1 VLQDR
6 TLSGDRGA
14 ALLPL
19 SFAAARETVDEHAI
33 TAVTIGMAAMHD
45 AWLRRQPLT
54 NARRTNAALVM
65 GMRSRS
71 RS

>member
-1 VLQDR
+1 
-6 TLSGDRGA
+6 
-14 ALLPL
+14 LLPL
-19 SFAAARETVDEHAI
+19 SIATACETVDDHAI
-33 TAVTIGMAAMHD
+33 TAVTIGMAAMDD

-65 GMRSRS
+65 GVQSRS